1 MPAQTKVANF
11 MRNGYGNV
19 SIPMDAH
26 AAIIFAGI
34 LKSAK
39 IIHAHAMAQSCLAP
53 IMSVNIT
60 YSMIRHGFA
69 KIQIPANVPEKTINL
84 PVSHAIQECLQ
95 IPSCAMTPIT
105 AVIRRYQRIIEI
117 IYAMKNIR
125 LYATL
130 LRVYVQM
137 AKQIQSVLS
146 TPFATKANVCIR
158 TQNSQLP
165 PTKMAIIPMV

>member
-39 IIHAHAMAQSCLAP
+39 IIHAHAVAQSFLAP

-60 YSMIRHGFA
+60 YSIIRHGFA
-69 KIQIPANVPEKTINL
+69 KTQIPANVPENTTNL
-84 PVSHAIQECLQ
+84 QTVHAIQKCLQ

-105 AVIRRYQRIIEI
+105 AVILRCQRSIEI

-125 LYATL
+125 
-130 LRVYVQM
+130 
-137 AKQIQSVLS
+137 
-146 TPFATKANVCIR
+146 
-158 TQNSQLP
+158 
-165 PTKMAIIPMV
+165 